1 MVSTDVPGIPRT
13 QTAPGALVVM
23 IVDDHAR
30 FRSAIRH
37 WIARLDAS
45 YELIEAASGEEAV
58 SLAAGRNIDIVL
70 MDIELPGMNGI
81 EATRRI
87 KASAPKTQVVM
98 LTNHE
103 ESPFPDAA
111 QAAGASAYV
120 LKNRVPEDLESLLAA
135 MLRARDRDPSRGTR
149 NGPGSPP

>member
-1 MVSTDVPGIPRT
+1 MMTTDVPGIPRT
-13 QTAPGALVVM
+13 QTAPGAPVVM
-23 IVDDHAR
+23 IVDDHAH

-45 YELIEAASGEEAV
+45 YELIEGASWEEAV
-58 SLAAGRNIDIVL
+58 SLAAGRNVDIVL
-70 MDIELPGMNGI
+70 MDLELPGINGI

-87 KASAPKTQVVM
+87 KASTPRTQVVM
-98 LTNHE
+98 LTSFE

-120 LKNRVPEDLESLLAA
+120 LKNRVPDDLESLLAA
-135 MLRARDRDPSRGTR
+135 MLRERDRGQSRSTR